1 MAIPVSSV
9 VNVSIAIGAPF
20 PARAGFGTLN
30 IVTAET
36 GVIGIDERI
45 RSYQNLDG
53 VTADWSAD
61 SEVVKAATA
70 YFSQQPKPTSLKV
83 STRYPGGQTV
93 QGAQLRGGVVLASD
107 LVPFVNISVGS
118 FGITIDGT
126 YQIISSIDFTSLYYN
141 SPDGMSFTGVVD
153 GNQVASI
160 IQTELRGQGGFTNA
174 TCTYEGDNISGR
186 FLINSGTTGVLST
199 INFMETAD
207 PNDPSIIVGNV
218 DISSMLQMRQGEG
231 TKTNGVD
238 ANTNGETITDS
249 LNIIQNIDSD
259 WYGLMFT
266 KEVRDGVQ
274 INGENAVE
282 ASADWCEARVKVFAN
297 TTNDL
302 NVLNSVVTNDI
313 ASVLSAKNLR
323 RTITTFSSHPDQYP
337 SASILARAFTVN
349 FSQPNSTL
357 TLKFKQMPTI
367 TVEKLTQSQKATL
380 DSKLANALI
389 EVGASDMYAES
400 WMASGVFFDE
410 VHGIDWLQNAVE
422 TNVFGY
428 LLTRT
433 TKVPYTNKGV
443 ASIEQQVISALD
455 EAVNNGLIAPG
466 ETIDGEFLPNG
477 YKTVVIPVEDIN
489 QSDKE
494 ARHYPGLSFVVLGAG
509 AIHSVQINGIFER

>member
-1 MAIPVSSV
+1 MTIPVSSV
-9 VNVSIAIGAPF
+9 VNVGISIGAPF

-36 GVIGIDERI
+36 GVIGIAERI
-45 RSYQNLDG
+45 RSYSNLDG
-53 VTADWSAD
+53 VTADWPSN

-70 YFSQQPKPTSLKV
+70 YFAQQPKPTALKV
-83 STRYPGGQTV
+83 STRYPTAQA
-93 QGAQLRGGVVLASD
+93 AQLRGGAVVDNATNLALFTAISD
-107 LVPFVNISVGS
+107 GS
-118 FGITIDGT
+118 FTI
-126 YQIISSIDFTSLYYN
+126 SIDSVAQDITGLNFTADTDLTEVA
-141 SPDGMSFTGVVD
+141 DAIETAL
-153 GNQVASI
+153 QAVAS
-160 IQTELRGQGGFTNA
+160 GGFTAA
-174 TCTYEGDNISGR
+174 TCTHDGTR
-186 FLINSGTTGVLST
+186 FYINSGTTGTSSKVSFLTTVTPASGT
-199 INFMETAD
+199 
-207 PNDPSIIVGNV
+207 
-218 DISSMLQMRQGEG
+218 DISSLLQMQQGEG
-231 TKTNGVD
+231 TKTDGID
-238 ANTNGETITDS
+238 AETITAS
-249 LNIIQNIDSD
+249 LDAIQQINTD

-274 INGENAVE
+274 INGEDAVE
-282 ASADWCEARVKVFAN
+282 AAADWCEARIKIFGN

-302 NVLNSVVTNDI
+302 DVLDSVTTTDI

-323 RTITTFSSHPDQYP
+323 RTITTFSSYPNQYP
-337 SASILARAFTVN
+337 SASVLGRAFTVN
-349 FSQPNSTL
+349 FSQTNSTI

-367 TVEKLTQSQKATL
+367 TVEQLTQSQKSVL
-380 DSKLANALI
+380 DSKFANALI
-389 EVGASDMYAES
+389 EVGSSDMYAES

-433 TKVPYTNKGV
+433 TKVPYTNKGI
-443 ASIEQQVISALD
+443 AAIEQQVISALD

-477 YKTVVIPVEDIN
+477 YKTIVTPVENIN

-509 AIHSVQINGIFER
+509 AIHSVQINGTFER